1 MSVSAEVLG
10 GPAGSSVW
18 RGRVLVAGTSLRI
31 ILAPVVVGLLLGGN
45 DTAAAIVF
53 LVAAATDYL
62 DGRLA
67 RRWEVTSQLGSFL
80 DTTADKLL
88 VSTALIA
95 LVSIDR
101 VSPWFAILIVGRELL
116 LLGLRAATAAT
127 GRHIEASLLGKWK
140 ATVQFAAIALAMLR
154 PDVTIADAYLDQW
167 TMALAALVTVWSGL
181 DYLVRFSPTLRG
193 SREPQSG

>member
-1 MSVSAEVLG
+1 VSAGVLG
-10 GPAGSSVW
+10 GPVGGSAW
-18 RGRVLVAGTSLRI
+18 RGRLLIAGTSLRI

-53 LVAAATDYL
+53 LAAAATDYL

-67 RRWEVTSQLGSFL
+67 RRWEVTSQLGSLL

-88 VSTALIA
+88 VSAALIA

-101 VSPWFAILIVGRELL
+101 VSPWFAILIVGRELV
-116 LLGLRAATAAT
+116 LLGLRAAAAAT

-167 TMALAALVTVWSGL
+167 TMALAALVTVWSGF

-193 SREPQSG
+193 SREPLSG

>member
-1 MSVSAEVLG
+1 MTRAAPPGRPWPRPARRRRGKRARRCCEMSVSEEVLG

-53 LVAAATDYL
+53 LRAAA
-62 DGRLA
+62 
-67 RRWEVTSQLGSFL
+67 
-80 DTTADKLL
+80 
-88 VSTALIA
+88 
-95 LVSIDR
+95 
-101 VSPWFAILIVGRELL
+101 
-116 LLGLRAATAAT
+116 AAT

-167 TMALAALVTVWSGL
+167 TMALAALVTVWSGF

-193 SREPQSG
+193 SRKPLSR